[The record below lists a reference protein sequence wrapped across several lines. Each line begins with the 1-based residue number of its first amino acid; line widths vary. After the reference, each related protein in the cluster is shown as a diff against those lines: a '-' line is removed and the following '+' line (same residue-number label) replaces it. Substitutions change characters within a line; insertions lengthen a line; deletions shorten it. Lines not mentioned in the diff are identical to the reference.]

1 MLVFVLSESQDVND
15 AGCVDRP
22 AEGEL
27 ESVPFRLEVK
37 SSLPEGEMAGALEKL
52 RERGAAGES
61 EVLSKMHIIHRCV
74 MVVNVLLTFTLG

>member
-1 MLVFVLSESQDVND
+1 M
-15 AGCVDRP
+15 
-22 AEGEL
+22 
-27 ESVPFRLEVK
+27 
-37 SSLPEGEMAGALEKL
+37 PEGEMAGALEKL